1 MSKTKLM
8 APSREIELIRQ
19 VQSNAIGTRAH
30 KRALDELVVSNM
42 GLVHKIVHRFPMK
55 NATCSYDDLF
65 QEGIAGLIHGIGKF
79 DLSRGYR
86 LSTYSYRWIQAFV
99 SRYFQNNGRS
109 IRVPVHMSTKQQAFN
124 KDVELLTKQLGR
136 TPTANE
142 IRELNEDV
150 DVIQSSMM
158 NVSSLNGLINDNDEL
173 ECLQGEDRTEEFD
186 MQVDAELLLTKL
198 RALVSDRD
206 FSILTARFGLGGVPP
221 HTLSELATKHNIT
234 RARIH
239 QVESDCIKQLR
250 QLIK

>member
-8 APSREIELIRQ
+8 APSREIELIRE
-19 VQSNAIGTRAH
+19 VQSNAVGTRAH
-30 KRALDELVVSNM
+30 KRALDELVVSNL
-42 GLVHKIVHRFPMK
+42 GLCHKIVHRFPMK
-55 NATCSYDDLF
+55 NATCSYDDLY
-65 QEGIAGLIHGIGKF
+65 QEAVAGLIHGISKF

-99 SRYFQNNGRS
+99 SRYFQNHGRS

-124 KDVELLTKQLGR
+124 KDVELLTRQLGR

-142 IRELNEDV
+142 IRDLNEDV

-186 MQVDAELLLTKL
+186 MQVDTELLLTQL
-198 RALVSDRD
+198 RGMVSDRD
-206 FSILTARFGLGGVPP
+206 FSILTARFGIGTPP
-221 HTLSELATKHNIT
+221 HTLSELAEVHNIT
-234 RARIH
+234 RARVNQI
-239 QVESDCIKQLR
+239 EKSCLNQLR
-250 QLIK
+250 AMV